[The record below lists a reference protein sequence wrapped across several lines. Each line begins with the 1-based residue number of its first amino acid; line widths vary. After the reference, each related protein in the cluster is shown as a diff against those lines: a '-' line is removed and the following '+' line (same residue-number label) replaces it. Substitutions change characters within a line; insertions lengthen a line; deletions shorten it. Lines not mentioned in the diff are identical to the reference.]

1 MQLWASLQHID
12 CCKKSHAGQKKP
24 DPGNLAVPHCQLRA
38 AWGVCD
44 LSINATADPKGTAV
58 GGFQVPALLTAEWQV
73 VFLKGN
79 LSPAQPWQ
87 PQLLNALEGAE
98 M

>member
-1 MQLWASLQHID
+1 MPA
-12 CCKKSHAGQKKP
+12 
-24 DPGNLAVPHCQLRA
+24 PGNLAVPHYRLGA

-58 GGFQVPALLTAEWQV
+58 GGFQVPACLTAEWRV

-79 LSPAQPWQ
+79 LSPAQLWQ
-87 PQLLNALEGAE
+87 LQLLNALEGAE
-98 M
+98 I